1 MEWTN
6 QDIAAVAAG
15 LFIGVLF
22 IGCVAVLAAWMP
34 RLGEGAWPL
43 RVRRWPA
50 PPPRERLR
58 MPPRVPRRDTTES
71 PLASKPY
78 AYYTV
83 TTHVPLGAKLCPC
96 CGHPLPTE
104 KVEG

>member
-1 MEWTN
+1 MKWTN

-22 IGCVAVLAAWMP
+22 IGCVAVLAAWMQ
-34 RLGEGAWPL
+34 RLGEGAGTHRARAWPKL
-43 RVRRWPA
+43 A
-50 PPPRERLR
+50 
-58 MPPRVPRRDTTES
+58 PRVSRDVTVS

-96 CGHPLPTE
+96 CGHPLSSE
-104 KVEG
+104 KKEG